1 MKQHLKLKK
10 TKGDLLGDSTAYR
23 RLSGQLLYLTHTRAD
38 SYAMCTLNQ
47 FFDQPR
53 KPHLDAAMKVLQYLK
68 QYPGQGLLFPSSSE
82 MHINAFCD
90 AD

>member
-53 KPHLDAAMKVLQYLK
+53 KPHLDAAM
-68 QYPGQGLLFPSSSE
+68 SSTISQT
-82 MHINAFCD
+82 ISGSRPLISFFL
-90 AD
+90 